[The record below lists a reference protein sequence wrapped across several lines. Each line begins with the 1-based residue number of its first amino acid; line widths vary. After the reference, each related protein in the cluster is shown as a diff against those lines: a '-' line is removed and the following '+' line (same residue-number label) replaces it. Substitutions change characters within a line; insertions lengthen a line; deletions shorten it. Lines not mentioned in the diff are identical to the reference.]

1 MFITPKETAGDHKIK
16 GGRKVETFVSRW
28 LIANA
33 WTAVNREQKGSS
45 HDTVSASFVAMSSAM
60 AVH

>member
-1 MFITPKETAGDHKIK
+1 MFITLKGTVGDHKIK
-16 GGRKVETFVSRW
+16 EGRKLETFVSRW

-33 WTAVNREQKGSS
+33 RTSTNREQKGSS